1 MEDTMQFLTR
11 ITLRMLLAVASI
23 ALLTPSYAN
32 AEDFYAGKTITVIVG
47 VSAGS
52 GGDVS
57 ARTFMA
63 GLTEKI
69 PGNPKIIVRNME
81 GAGGAVARTV
91 RPPSLGVM
99 ADVSPGGSGRSRR
112 NT

>member
-1 MEDTMQFLTR
+1 MQFLTR

-69 PGNPKIIVRNME
+69 PVTQNYSPKH
-81 GAGGAVARTV
+81 GGC
-91 RPPSLGVM
+91 
-99 ADVSPGGSGRSRR
+99 RR
-112 NT
+112 CCSAKLHL